1 MPGVLDASLQ
11 VATALISA
19 MSASEQEYE
28 ETLTGTLLGSLLAS
42 NTLLTLF
49 TAHLDIP
56 ATQCWWGS
64 YGKYRSE
71 KSDTTEAGSGADFA
85 LLTLLD
91 NGGARLAIFQ
101 AKRGERS
108 GDKWIFDANRVPQ
121 KPKDANAPKRDSQMV
136 VLAKTAERLA
146 GLADPL
152 GQSISTLE
160 PIKASS
166 AEEQQQIDSAGL
178 NKFDWIHYLIYTGS
192 GAKCLSLRHLSS
204 AFFKELL
211 GKRSKTEV
219 FLGDNCVPFEEIVIN
234 GSGDDGQHWLEFT
247 SAQTAIDAL
256 PMLIPLIPVVVGD
269 ATGKHGPTLE
279 KYFSLNPLKLDL
291 RAGPISEIV
300 NSFSAE
306 PDSPRWTPPRPN

>member
-1 MPGVLDASLQ
+1 
-11 VATALISA
+11 

-85 LLTLLD
+85 LLTLLE

-101 AKRGERS
+101 AKRGERQ
-108 GDKWIFDANRVPQ
+108 GDKWTFDANRIPQ
-121 KPKDANAPKRDSQMV
+121 KPKDANSPARRAQMI
-136 VLAKTAERLA
+136 VLAETAKRLESSAAALGQRRPALKPIEASSDAER
-146 GLADPL
+146 
-152 GQSISTLE
+152 QE
-160 PIKASS
+160 
-166 AEEQQQIDSAGL
+166 IDSAGL
-178 NKFDWIHYLIYTGS
+178 NEFDWIHYLIYTGS
-192 GAKCLSLRHLSS
+192 GVKCLSLRHLSS
-204 AFFKELL
+204 AFLKEAR

-219 FLGDNCVPFEEIVIN
+219 PLGNHCISFEEIVIN
-234 GSGDDGQHWLEFT
+234 GSGVDGQHWLEFT

-256 PMLIPLIPVVVGD
+256 PLLLPLIPVVVGD
-269 ATGKHGPTLE
+269 ATGEHGPTLRE
-279 KYFSLNPLKLDL
+279 YFSLSPLKLDL
-291 RAGPISEIV
+291 RGGPISEIV
-300 NSFSAE
+300 DSFSAE
-306 PDSPRWTPPRPN
+306 PESPSWTPPRPN

>member
-1 MPGVLDASLQ
+1 MSGVLDASLQ

-42 NTLLTLF
+42 NALLTLF

-64 YGKYRSE
+64 YGKYRSDS
-71 KSDTTEAGSGADFA
+71 SDTTEAGSGADFA

-101 AKRGERS
+101 AKRGERQ
-108 GDKWIFDANRVPQ
+108 GDKWTFDANRIPQ
-121 KPKDANAPKRDSQMV
+121 KPKDANSPKRLAQMV
-136 VLAKTAERLA
+136 VLAQTAKRLA

-152 GQSISTLE
+152 SQRPSTLK

-166 AEEQQQIDSAGL
+166 AEEQQDIANAGL
-178 NKFDWIHYLIYTGS
+178 NNFDWIHYLIYTGS
-192 GAKCLSLRHLSS
+192 GVKCLSLRHLSS
-204 AFFKELL
+204 AFLKEIR

-219 FLGDNCVPFEEIVIN
+219 FLGDHCVPFEKIVIN
-234 GSGDDGQHWLEFT
+234 GSGADGKHWLEFT
-247 SAQTAIDAL
+247 DAQTAIGAL
-256 PMLIPLIPVVVGD
+256 PLLLPLIPVVVGD
-269 ATGKHGPTLE
+269 ATGEHGPTLE
-279 KYFSLNPLKLDL
+279 KYFSLTPLKLDL

-300 NSFSAE
+300 DSFSAE
-306 PDSPRWTPPRPN
+306 PDSPRSTPRPN